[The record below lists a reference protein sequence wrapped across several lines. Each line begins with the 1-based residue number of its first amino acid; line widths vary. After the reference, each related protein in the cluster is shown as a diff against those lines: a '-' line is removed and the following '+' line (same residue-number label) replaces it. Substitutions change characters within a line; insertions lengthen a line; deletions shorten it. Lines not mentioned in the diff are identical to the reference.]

1 MTYQAGSWTKPRR
14 VVAKVEWHPGELYT
28 RVGFI
33 VTNLARPAA
42 NVVAFYNKRGTCEQW
57 IKEGKGAIRWTRL
70 SCRSFAANAVR
81 LQLHALAYN
90 LGNFLRTPG
99 DARADQR
106 LVADEPQGK
115 ADQDRREDRQPWSLC
130 RFPDGRSRH
139 SENSLCRRP
148 AADRGVA
155 AATRYIDSVMRSV
168 WRSTK
173 NHGRRAS

>member
-1 MTYQAGSWTKPRR
+1 MPRDRRMREGSSIAATKASAVNCPTPGIVISLRQAAEAL
-14 VVAKVEWHPGELYT
+14 V
-28 RVGFI
+28 
-33 VTNLARPAA
+33 
-42 NVVAFYNKRGTCEQW
+42 
-57 IKEGKGAIRWTRL
+57 KGAIRWTRL

>member
-1 MTYQAGSWTKPRR
+1 MGNSHDAHALALAIK
-14 VVAKVEWHPGELYT
+14 
-28 RVGFI
+28 
-33 VTNLARPAA
+33 LARPLRC
-42 NVVAFYNKRGTCEQW
+42 V
-57 IKEGKGAIRWTRL
+57 L
-70 SCRSFAANAVR
+70 
-81 LQLHALAYN
+81 LASMS
-90 LGNFLRTPG
+90 RTATPL
-99 DARADQR
+99 APRADQR

-115 ADQDRREDRQPWSLC
+115 ADQDRREDRQPWSVC

-173 NHGRRAS
+173 NHGRCAS